1 MSKLLRVL
9 IIEDSEDDAE
19 LLAIELEHGG
29 YEIIYRRVDTKA
41 DMEAAL
47 SEPQPWDIIL
57 ADYSMPQFSAIAAL
71 DLLKKW
77 ELDLPF
83 VIVSGKIGED
93 TAVAAMKAGAHD
105 YIVKGKLARLI
116 PAVERE
122 LREAVLRE
130 EYRTAQNRLRYL
142 AFYDQ
147 LTSLPNRTLFLEHLS
162 QEITLHQ
169 ELNAYSHQDVAG
181 DCSPP
186 KGTSK
191 GLRSPYSFAS
201 RTSKAGHKYN
211 SENAFRAA
219 RHQKLFAVLLL
230 SIDRFSVIKHSLGYF
245 ISEQLLIAVARR
257 LESYINN
264 SPSPNIVA
272 RISEAEFALLITNI
286 KNTQDILEQA
296 DYLYHHLI
304 KPFEIKSGTICST
317 VSIGIALNQ
326 GNYQKPEKLLQSADM
341 AMQYAKVNFVK
352 TSVLF
357 DEKMQS
363 KAVEKLQL
371 ENDLQQAINNQK
383 LYLNYQPIVS
393 LSTGKIN
400 CLEALVRWKH
410 DSLGSIPP
418 DRFIPISEETGQIIA
433 LGQWV
438 LSEACHQLVAWQK
451 CFTSNS
457 PLTMSINLSRIQIYH
472 PELIPQIDFLLQSL
486 NLKGEHLKLEITE
499 STLMENTSAVTKVLE
514 QLKER
519 DIKLCLDDFGTGYSS
534 LSYLRYLPVDTVKID
549 RSFIGTEI
557 NNTNYDIIKAII
569 NLAHSLG
576 LDVIAEGIETEAQLE
591 ILRRL
596 DCEYGQGYFFAYPL
610 DTKDVMN
617 IVQQ

>member
-19 LLAIELEHGG
+19 LLAIELERGG
-29 YEIIYRRVDTKA
+29 YEIIHRRVDTKA
-41 DMEAAL
+41 DMKAAL
-47 SEPQPWDIIL
+47 SESPPWDIVL

-71 DLLKKW
+71 ELLKEW

-105 YIVKGKLARLI
+105 YLVKGKLARLI

-162 QEITLHQ
+162 REISLYQEFNAHCHQ
-169 ELNAYSHQDVAG
+169 NIEG
-181 DCSPP
+181 DCDP
-186 KGTSK
+186 
-191 GLRSPYSFAS
+191 
-201 RTSKAGHKYN
+201 RTSKADPQQKKDP
-211 SENAFRAA
+211 SQKDRQ
-219 RHQKLFAVLLL
+219 QKLFAVLLL
-230 SIDRFSVIKHSLGYF
+230 SIDRFSIIKHSLGYL
-245 ISEQLLIAVARR
+245 ISEQLLIALARR
-257 LESYINN
+257 LETYVSN
-264 SPSPNIVA
+264 SPNIVA
-272 RISEAEFALLITNI
+272 RISEDEFALLITNI
-286 KNTQDILEQA
+286 QNTQDILEQA

-304 KPFEIKSGTICST
+304 KPFEIKNSTVCST
-317 VSIGIALNQ
+317 VSIGIALNR

-352 TSVLF
+352 SSVLF

-363 KAVEKLQL
+363 KAVEKLRL

-393 LSTGKIN
+393 LSTGQIN

-418 DRFIPISEETGQIIA
+418 DKFIPISEETGQIIA

-438 LSEACHQLVAWQK
+438 LSEACYQLVAWQK
-451 CFTSNS
+451 YFTNKSS

-472 PELIPQIDFLLQSL
+472 PELIPQIDRLLQSL
-486 NLKGEHLKLEITE
+486 NLEGKHLKLEITE

-549 RSFIGTEI
+549 RSFIGPEI

-591 ILRRL
+591 ILRCL
-596 DCEYGQGYFFAYPL
+596 GCEYGQGYLFAYPL
-610 DTKDVMN
+610 NSRDVLSL
-617 IVQQ
+617 VQQ

>member
-9 IIEDSEDDAE
+9 IVEDSEDDAE
-19 LLAIELEHGG
+19 LLAIELERGG
-29 YEIIYRRVDTKA
+29 YDIVHHRVDNRA
-41 DMEAAL
+41 DMQTAL
-47 SEPQPWDIIL
+47 QHSQPWDIIL

-71 DLLKKW
+71 ELLKEC

-105 YIVKGKLARLI
+105 YLVKGQLSRLI

-130 EYRTAQNRLRYL
+130 EYRAAQKRLRYL
-142 AFYDQ
+142 AFYDK
-147 LTSLPNRTLFLEHLS
+147 LTNLPNRTLFTEHLS
-162 QEITLHQ
+162 QEIARYQ
-169 ELNAYSHQDVAG
+169 ELNTDSNPSLV
-181 DCSPP
+181 
-186 KGTSK
+186 
-191 GLRSPYSFAS
+191 
-201 RTSKAGHKYN
+201 N
-211 SENAFRAA
+211 
-219 RHQKLFAVLLL
+219 QKKSSLFAVLLV
-230 SIDRFSVIKHSLGYF
+230 SIDRFRSIKHSLGYA

-257 LESYINN
+257 LEQYLGEDS
-264 SPSPNIVA
+264 SNIVA
-272 RISEAEFALLITNI
+272 RISEDEFALLFPDI
-286 KNTQDILEQA
+286 KNSQDILIQAEQ
-296 DYLYHHLI
+296 LYHQLI
-304 KPFEIKSGTICST
+304 KPFEINNSTICST
-317 VSIGIALNQ
+317 VSIGIALHQ
-326 GNYQKPEKLLQSADM
+326 GNEQEPEKLLQSADT

-371 ENDLQQAINNQK
+371 ENDLQRAINNKQ

-393 LSTGKIN
+393 LTTGKIN

-418 DRFIPISEETGQIIA
+418 DKFIPICEETGQIIA

-438 LSEACHQLVAWQK
+438 LSEACYQLVAWQK
-451 CFTSNS
+451 AFAVNS
-457 PLTMSINLSRIQIYH
+457 SLTISINLSRIQIYH
-472 PELIPQIDFLLQSL
+472 PELIPQIDLLLQSL
-486 NLKGEHLKLEITE
+486 NLQGKNLKLEITE
-499 STLMENTSAVTKVLE
+499 STLIENTSAVTKVLE

-519 DIKLCLDDFGTGYSS
+519 EIKLCLDDFGTGYCS

-549 RSFIGTEI
+549 RSFIGPEI

-591 ILRRL
+591 ILRGL
-596 DCEYGQGYFFAYPL
+596 GCEYGQGYLFAYPL
-610 DTKDVMN
+610 NSRDVLN
-617 IVQQ
+617 VVRQ

>member
-19 LLAIELEHGG
+19 LLAIELERGG
-29 YEIIYRRVDTKA
+29 YDVVAHRVDTKA
-41 DMEAAL
+41 DMQIAL
-47 SEPQPWDIIL
+47 QNSHGWDIVL

-71 DLLKKW
+71 ELLKEC

-105 YIVKGKLARLI
+105 YLVKGQLSRLI

-122 LREAVLRE
+122 LREAVLRQ
-130 EYRTAQNRLRYL
+130 EYRAAQKRLRYL
-142 AFYDQ
+142 AFYDK
-147 LTSLPNRTLFLEHLS
+147 LTNLPNRTLFIEHLT
-162 QEITLHQ
+162 QEIARYQ
-169 ELNAYSHQDVAG
+169 ELKLNIDTNSSLVSQD
-181 DCSPP
+181 
-186 KGTSK
+186 K
-191 GLRSPYSFAS
+191 L
-201 RTSKAGHKYN
+201 N
-211 SENAFRAA
+211 S
-219 RHQKLFAVLLL
+219 FAVLLI
-230 SIDRFSVIKHSLGYF
+230 SIDRFRSIKHSLGYA
-245 ISEQLLIAVARR
+245 ISEKLLIAVARR
-257 LESYINN
+257 LEQYFSED
-264 SPSPNIVA
+264 SSKIVA
-272 RISEAEFALLITNI
+272 RISEDEFAVLFTDVSSY
-286 KNTQDILEQA
+286 QDILTQA
-296 DYLYHHLI
+296 EHLYHQLI
-304 KPFEIKSGTICST
+304 KPFEIDNSIICST

-326 GNYQKPEKLLQSADM
+326 GNEQEPEKLLQSADT

-363 KAVEKLQL
+363 KAVEKLRL
-371 ENDLQQAINNQK
+371 ENDLQRAINNKQ

-393 LSTGKIN
+393 LITGKIN

-410 DSLGSIPP
+410 DSLGAIPP
-418 DRFIPISEETGQIIA
+418 DKFIPICEETGQIIA

-438 LSEACHQLVAWQK
+438 LSEACYQLVTWQEY
-451 CFTSNS
+451 FGADSS
-457 PLTMSINLSRIQIYH
+457 LTISINLSRIQIYH
-472 PELIPQIDFLLQSL
+472 PELIPQIDLLLQSL
-486 NLKGEHLKLEITE
+486 NLQGKNLKLEITE
-499 STLMENTSAVTKVLE
+499 STLIENTSAVTKVLE

-519 DIKLCLDDFGTGYSS
+519 DIKLCLDDFGTGYCS

-549 RSFIGTEI
+549 RSFIGPEI

-591 ILRRL
+591 ILRGL
-596 DCEYGQGYFFAYPL
+596 GCEYGQGYLFAYPL
-610 DTKDVMN
+610 NSQDVLN
-617 IVQQ
+617 VVRQ

>member
-9 IIEDSEDDAE
+9 IVEDSEDDAE
-19 LLAIELEHGG
+19 LLAIELERGG
-29 YEIIYRRVDTKA
+29 YDIVHHRVDNRA
-41 DMEAAL
+41 DMQTAL
-47 SEPQPWDIIL
+47 QHSQPWDIIL

-71 DLLKKW
+71 ELLKEC

-105 YIVKGKLARLI
+105 YLVKGQLSRLI

-130 EYRTAQNRLRYL
+130 EYRAAQKRLRYL
-142 AFYDQ
+142 AFYDK
-147 LTSLPNRTLFLEHLS
+147 LTNLPNRTLFTEHLS
-162 QEITLHQ
+162 QEIARYQ
-169 ELNAYSHQDVAG
+169 ELNTDSNPSLV
-181 DCSPP
+181 
-186 KGTSK
+186 
-191 GLRSPYSFAS
+191 
-201 RTSKAGHKYN
+201 N
-211 SENAFRAA
+211 
-219 RHQKLFAVLLL
+219 QKKSSLFAVLLV
-230 SIDRFSVIKHSLGYF
+230 SIDRFRSIKHSLGYA

-257 LESYINN
+257 LEQYLGEDS
-264 SPSPNIVA
+264 SNIIA
-272 RISEAEFALLITNI
+272 RISEDEFALLFTDI
-286 KNTQDILEQA
+286 KNSQDILIQAEQ
-296 DYLYHHLI
+296 LYHQLI
-304 KPFEIKSGTICST
+304 KPFEINNSTICST
-317 VSIGIALNQ
+317 VSIGIALYQ
-326 GNYQKPEKLLQSADM
+326 GNEQEPEKLLQSADT

-371 ENDLQQAINNQK
+371 ENDLQRAINNKQ

-393 LSTGKIN
+393 LTTGKIN

-418 DRFIPISEETGQIIA
+418 DKFIPICEETGQIIA

-438 LSEACHQLVAWQK
+438 LSEACYQLVAWQK
-451 CFTSNS
+451 AFAVNS
-457 PLTMSINLSRIQIYH
+457 SLTISINLSRIQIYH
-472 PELIPQIDFLLQSL
+472 PELIPQIDLLLQSL
-486 NLKGEHLKLEITE
+486 NLQGKNLKLEITE
-499 STLMENTSAVTKVLE
+499 STLIENTSAVTKVLE

-519 DIKLCLDDFGTGYSS
+519 EIKLCLDDFGTGYCS

-549 RSFIGTEI
+549 RSFIGPEI

-591 ILRRL
+591 ILRGL
-596 DCEYGQGYFFAYPL
+596 GCEYGQGYLFAYPL
-610 DTKDVMN
+610 NSRDVLNM
-617 IVQQ
+617 VRQ

>member
-9 IIEDSEDDAE
+9 IIENSEDDAE
-19 LLAIELEHGG
+19 LLAIELERGG

-41 DMEAAL
+41 DMQAAL
-47 SEPQPWDIIL
+47 SEPQPWDIVL

-147 LTSLPNRTLFLEHLS
+147 LTSLPNRTLFLEYLS

-169 ELNAYSHQDVAG
+169 EFIPYSHQDIIG
-181 DCSPP
+181 DCAPP
-186 KGTSK
+186 KMTPK
-191 GLRSPYSFAS
+191 AYRSAYSLAS
-201 RTSKAGHKYN
+201 RTSQADGKYSKNTFKADY
-211 SENAFRAA
+211 
-219 RHQKLFAVLLL
+219 HQNLFAVLLL

-264 SPSPNIVA
+264 SPNIVA
-272 RISEAEFALLITNI
+272 RINEAEFALLITNI
-286 KNTQDILEQA
+286 RNTQDILEQA
-296 DYLYHHLI
+296 DHLYHHLI
-304 KPFEIKSGTICST
+304 KPFEIKSSTICST
-317 VSIGIALNQ
+317 FSIGIALNQ

-451 CFTSNS
+451 CFTLNS

-486 NLKGEHLKLEITE
+486 NLRGEHLKLEITE

-519 DIKLCLDDFGTGYSS
+519 EIKLCLDDFGTGYSS

-549 RSFIGTEI
+549 RSFIGPEI

-596 DCEYGQGYFFAYPL
+596 GCEYGQGYFFAYPL
-610 DTKDVMN
+610 DTKDVLN